1 MNNNQEE
8 IKDGLN
14 PLGEGAPSSAST
26 PEVEGVVADVSGD
39 TPRVDD
45 TVSRA
50 EVTNVFLR
58 IWRNLKEFMH
68 GRFDL
73 HGDSA
78 SQALVVEEIRK
89 GIDFKGTTLWVL
101 MFAVFI
107 ASLGLNVNSTAVI
120 IGAMLISP
128 LMGPIIGIGL
138 SLGINDFDMLKTAW
152 RNFLL
157 MVVVSLITSTLYF
170 FVSPISTAQ
179 SELLAR
185 TSPTTYDVLIAFFG
199 GLAGMVAQTRK
210 DRAVTVVSGVAIATA
225 LMPPL
230 CTAGY
235 GLSTGNFNFFL
246 GAIYLFTINAVFIA
260 LATYL
265 VVLFLRYDKKT
276 ILDPVQQK
284 RNNRYITII
293 IILVGVP
300 SIIFGADIVRRTTFE
315 ENVDRYVAKVFQF
328 NRTMIVDYQKEFHYE
343 GKTSRVEIRLVGE
356 PLSEDV
362 IDNARAQ
369 MEDYGLHRTELIV
382 KQADSDDKMDIS
394 KLQKSYADIIDEKN
408 TQIRELRG
416 RLASLTTIDTLSGAD
431 ISRELALVT
440 ENVGSV
446 SLSKHTTYAEGKP
459 QGTMVVAIVKRAD
472 RWKPIDVEKIR
483 MWLSVRT
490 KNGNV
495 KVIEEE

>member
-1 MNNNQEE
+1 MIENQENKNIE
-8 IKDGLN
+8 QEEVHHFSSKD
-14 PLGEGAPSSAST
+14 
-26 PEVEGVVADVSGD
+26 VMGVFV
-39 TPRVDD
+39 RV
-45 TVSRA
+45 
-50 EVTNVFLR
+50 
-58 IWRNLKEFMH
+58 WRNTRNFMR

-73 HGDSA
+73 RDGSA
-78 SQALVVEEIRK
+78 DQEEVVEVVRR
-89 GIDFKGTTLWVL
+89 GIDFKGTNLWVL

-128 LMGPIIGIGL
+128 LMGPITGIGL
-138 SLGINDFDMLKTAW
+138 ALGINDFEMLKTAW

-157 MVVVSLITSTLYF
+157 MVAVSLVTSTAF
-170 FVSPISTAQ
+170 FIISPISTVQ

-210 DRAVTVVSGVAIATA
+210 EKAVTVVSGVAIATA

-230 CTAGY
+230 CTAGF
-235 GLSTGNFNFFL
+235 GLASGNFNYFF
-246 GAIYLFTINAVFIA
+246 GALYLFTINAVFIA
-260 LATYL
+260 VATYL
-265 VVLFLRYDKKT
+265 VVLFLRYEKKVA
-276 ILDPVQQK
+276 LDPIRQK
-284 RNNRYITII
+284 KNTRYITIV

-300 SIIFGADIVRRTTFE
+300 SLLFAANIVRRTTFE
-315 ENVDRYVAKVFQF
+315 ENVDRYVSKVFQF
-328 NRTMIVDYQKEFHYE
+328 NRTMIVDYSKNYHYD
-343 GKTSRVEIRLVGE
+343 GKISKVEIRLVGE

-369 MEDYGLHRTELIV
+369 MDEYGLHNTELVV
-382 KQADSDDKMDIS
+382 KQADSDAKLDIG
-394 KLQKSYADIIDEKN
+394 KLQTSYADIIEEKN
-408 TQIRELRG
+408 HQIRELRG
-416 RLASLTTIDTLSGAD
+416 RLASLTAIDTLSGAD

-446 SLSKHTTYAEGKP
+446 SLSKHTTYNNGRTEGEP
-459 QGTMVVAIVKRAD
+459 LVVAIVKAADERA
-472 RWKPIDVEKIR
+472 PIDLEKIR

-495 KVIEEE
+495 KVIKE